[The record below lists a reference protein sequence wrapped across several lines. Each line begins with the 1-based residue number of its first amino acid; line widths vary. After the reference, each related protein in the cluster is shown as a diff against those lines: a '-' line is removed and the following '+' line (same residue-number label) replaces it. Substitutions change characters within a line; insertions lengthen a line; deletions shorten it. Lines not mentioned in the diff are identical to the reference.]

1 MKLKN
6 LILQQNLV
14 LGLRQQIGY
23 PLYAPSRHT
32 MAFSS
37 GRPVDLVRRMEMS
50 VAAED
55 MQRDIV
61 YVAFKSL
68 NSQYCVSI
76 SLAIRERNYV
86 DWVSNVVAWAKDET
100 SDIVLVDRPGNQHF
114 VLNERCQLERREGLP
129 TAHLTAGRKLASERI
144 RAAAAA
150 LPQELQDHNQLVPPT
165 GWAHRVAI
173 RQENLVGF
181 D

>member
-1 MKLKN
+1 
-6 LILQQNLV
+6 
-14 LGLRQQIGY
+14 
-23 PLYAPSRHT
+23 
-32 MAFSS
+32 
-37 GRPVDLVRRMEMS
+37 
-50 VAAED
+50 

>member
-23 PLYAPSRHT
+23 PLYAPARHT

-50 VAAED
+50 VTAED

-68 NSQYCVSI
+68 NSEHCVSI

-100 SDIVLVDRPGNQHF
+100 SDIVLIDRTGNEHF
-114 VLNERCQLERREGLP
+114 FLNERCQLERSEGVP
-129 TAHLTAGRKLASERI
+129 DVHLTAGRMLASERI

-150 LPQELQDHNQLVPPT
+150 LPQRLQDHNQLLPET
-165 GWAHRVAI
+165 GWADRVPI
-173 RQENLVGF
+173 RQEIVVGF

>member
-23 PLYAPSRHT
+23 PLHAPSRHT

-68 NSQYCVSI
+68 SSQNCVSI
-76 SLAIRERNYV
+76 SLSIRERNYV
-86 DWVSNVVAWAKDET
+86 DWISNVVAWAKDET
-100 SDIVLVDRPGNQHF
+100 SDIVLIDRAGNQHF
-114 VLNERCQLERREGLP
+114 VLNERCQLQRREGVP
-129 TAHLTAGRKLASERI
+129 TQHLTAGRKRASERI
-144 RAAAAA
+144 RAVAAA
-150 LPQELQDHNQLVPPT
+150 LPQRLQDHNQLMPPT
-165 GWAHRVAI
+165 GWADRVPI
-173 RQENLVGF
+173 RHENLVGF
-181 D
+181 A